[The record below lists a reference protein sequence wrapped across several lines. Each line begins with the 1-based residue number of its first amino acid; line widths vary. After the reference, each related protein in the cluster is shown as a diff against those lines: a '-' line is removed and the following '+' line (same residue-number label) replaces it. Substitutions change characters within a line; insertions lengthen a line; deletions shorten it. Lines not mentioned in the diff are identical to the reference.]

1 MIKKL
6 FGYIL
11 YAISPVRYARSLGVS
26 IGHGCFI
33 STRKWSS
40 EPYLIRIGNNV
51 QITQDVWFHTHGGCH
66 VARREYSD
74 FDVFGRVVIEDWAY
88 IGSGAHIMPGV
99 TIGEGSLIAA
109 GSIVTRSVP
118 PGEVWG
124 GTPAKKICTVE
135 DYIRRNLP
143 YNLNSK
149 KLSAR
154 EKKKKLL
161 SLADDR
167 FIKK

>member
-74 FDVFGRVVIEDWAY
+74 FDVFGRIVIEDWAY

-109 GSIVTRSVP
+109 GPIVTRSVP

>member
-6 FGYIL
+6 FRYIL

-26 IGHGCFI
+26 IGHSCFI

-51 QITQDVWFHTHGGCH
+51 QVTQDVWFHTHGGCH
-66 VARREYSD
+66 VARREYPD
-74 FDVFGRVVIEDWAY
+74 FDVFGRIVIEDWAY

-124 GTPAKKICTVE
+124 GTPAKK
-135 DYIRRNLP
+135 Y
-143 YNLNSK
+143 
-149 KLSAR
+149 AR
-154 EKKKKLL
+154 L
-161 SLADDR
+161 R
-167 FIKK
+167 II

>member
-1 MIKKL
+1 MIKRL
-6 FGYIL
+6 LGYIL
-11 YAISPVRYARSLGVS
+11 YAISPVRYARYLGVK

-33 STRKWSS
+33 STRNWSS
-40 EPYLIRIGNNV
+40 EPYLIRVGNNV
-51 QITQDVWFHTHGGCH
+51 AVTQDVWIHTHGGCR
-66 VARREYSD
+66 VARREYPD
-74 FDVFGRVVIEDWAY
+74 FDVFGKVVIGDWAY
-88 IGSGAHIMPGV
+88 IGSGSHIMPGV

-118 PGEVWG
+118 AGEVWG

-149 KLSAR
+149 KLSAK
-154 EKKKKLL
+154 EKKKLLL